1 MSNGLCMVNRSE
13 MTEQEWESYTAH
25 LEKRNQEEQ
34 QKLTLEKERIR
45 AYKASLILDIL
56 ERRKG
61 YSLEDLQ
68 RMSIRTLERIFDYV

>member
-1 MSNGLCMVNRSE
+1 MSNGLCMANRSE

-34 QKLTLEKERIR
+34 QKLALEKERIR
-45 AYKASLILDIL
+45 EYKASLILGIL

-61 YSLEDLQ
+61 YSLEELK
-68 RMSIRTLERIFDYV
+68 RMSIRSLERIYDYV